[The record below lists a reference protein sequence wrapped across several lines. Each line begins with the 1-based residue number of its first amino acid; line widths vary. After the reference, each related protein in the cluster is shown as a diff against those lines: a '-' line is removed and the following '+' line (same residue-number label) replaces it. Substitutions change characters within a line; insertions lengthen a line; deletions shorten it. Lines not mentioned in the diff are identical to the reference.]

1 MQLQTFIRERSDQ
14 IEKIETASHQA
25 WWGLATTGDPLY
37 EKEFTE
43 KKIALRT
50 LFSNSKDF
58 QFLVKQGPVQDPL
71 IDRQKTLLLHQ
82 YRENQ
87 ISADLIGR
95 ITQLETEVEATYT
108 KFRPLVDCKT
118 LTNNDV
124 KKILVESTDSVE
136 RQKVWEASKVVG
148 ESVVQSVRKLIALR
162 NESAQMA
169 DFSNFYSMRLE
180 LQEIDEARLFSLL
193 QKLEQLTTPVW
204 RQYKEHLDHHLAERY
219 SIPVEALQPWH
230 YHDPF
235 FQEAPT
241 TGLHLD
247 PYYMGKDLV
256 AIGEAFFRTIGLPVQ
271 DILSRSDLLER
282 EGKHPHAFCMCIDR
296 REDIRVLCNMREN
309 EYWMGTLLHELG
321 HAVYDKFI
329 AQDLPYILR
338 TTAHTST
345 TEASAMLFGR
355 LSTQSCFL
363 HDYVGLS
370 TEIAQEIANKARKQV
385 AAKLL
390 VFARWALV
398 MVHFERA
405 MYQEPGRDLN
415 RYWWDLVEKFQW
427 MQRVPQRDQA
437 DWASKLHL
445 ACAPVYYQNYVLG
458 ELTASQLLHSIQSYI
473 GNNASRKGQST
484 ATGDF
489 LRQKLYVLGA
499 RYPWEETLRHATG
512 EDLNPRYFA
521 QDALGIG

>member
-1 MQLQTFIRERSDQ
+1 MTLQTFIRERSDQ

-25 WWGLATTGDPLY
+25 WWGLATTGDPQY

-58 QFLVKQGPVQDPL
+58 QFLQKQDSGQDPL

-108 KFRPLVDCKT
+108 KFRPVVDGKT

-124 KKILVESTDSVE
+124 KKILIESTDSAK
-136 RQKVWEASKVVG
+136 RQKVWKASKVVG
-148 ESVVQSVRKLIALR
+148 EKVVHSVRQLIALR
-162 NESAQMA
+162 NDSAQMA
-169 DFSNFYSMRLE
+169 GFPNFYSMRLV
-180 LQEIDEARLFSLL
+180 LQEIEEERLFALL
-193 QKLEQLTTPVW
+193 HEIDQLTAPAW
-204 RQYKEHLDHHLAERY
+204 KQYKEHLDRHLAERY
-219 SIPVEALQPWH
+219 GIPLQALQPWH

-247 PYYMGKDLV
+247 PYYVGKDLV

-271 DILSRSDLLER
+271 DILRRSDLLER

-296 REDIRVLCNMREN
+296 REDIRVLCNMRQN

-321 HAVYDKFI
+321 HAVYDKYI

-338 TTAHTST
+338 TTAHIST

-355 LSTQSCFL
+355 LSTQADFL
-363 HDYVGLS
+363 QDYVGLS
-370 TEIAQEIANKARKQV
+370 TEIAHEIASKAQKQV

-405 MYQEPGRDLN
+405 MYQEPDRDLN

-427 MQRVPQRDQA
+427 MRRVPQRDQA

-458 ELTASQLLHSIQSYI
+458 EMTASQLLHSIRS
-473 GNNASRKGQST
+473 GVEKTGVRRGHSR

-489 LRQKLYVLGA
+489 LRQKLYALGA
-499 RYPWEETLRHATG
+499 RYPWEETLRQATG

-521 QDALGIG
+521 LDAL